1 MHKRDR
7 YFDRDVLICAIVVL
21 ISLAPAA
28 AQTPVTRPAA
38 IRFKQVTQLKL
49 NANDLDRS
57 ALVAAKARPQAL
69 TLRKRFAAFGVKRFN
84 FADIDKSSV
93 PVLVSPRE
101 ELMNSVRVFA
111 RADRYTAA
119 AHKNGALIEINGTRL
134 PTQAPSEFRLPKTA
148 RIVQLEKAQAT
159 GVEGDALQD
168 VRIDHTGSGV
178 DVSFRRFGSVYN
190 LTIDCGESS
199 EADPEAI
206 GPAPGAKPKAA
217 NADCSDD
224 NALAVAKEME
234 VVGGGEAAQ

>member
-1 MHKRDR
+1 MGKRDR
-7 YFDRDVLICAIVVL
+7 YFDRDVLICAIVVAL
-21 ISLAPAA
+21 SLVPAF
-28 AQTPVTRPAA
+28 AQTPGARPAA
-38 IRFKQVTQLKL
+38 MRFKQVNQLKL
-49 NANDLDRS
+49 NTNDLDRN
-57 ALVAAKARPQAL
+57 ALVVAKRRPQAL
-69 TLRKRFAAFGVKRFN
+69 ALRQRFARFGIKRFN

-101 ELMNSVRVFA
+101 ELMTSLRVFA

-119 AHKNGALIEINGTRL
+119 AHKGRSVIEINGTRL
-134 PTQAPSEFRLPKTA
+134 PAQAPEKFRLPKAA
-148 RIVQLEKAQAT
+148 RIVQLEKEQST

-206 GPAPGAKPKAA
+206 GPAPDAKPTAA
-217 NADCSDD
+217 NSDCTDD